1 MTAPTLEKLTEAVN
15 AGRAG
20 AKGPARAALQELWTE
35 VGPAGDPMHRASI
48 AHYLADLQESVADE
62 LMWDQRA
69 LAAMAGLGDERAHA
83 FLPSLHLNLADA
95 HRRLGERAP
104 AEQHLAEA
112 ARLVTALPG
121 DEYGALIRTGIDN
134 VGELL
139 DAGSTA
145 PL

>member
-1 MTAPTLEKLTEAVN
+1 MTADTLERLTEAVK

-35 VGPAGDPMHRASI
+35 VGAAGDPLHRASI

-69 LAAMAGLGDERAHA
+69 LAAVADLGDERAHA

-112 ARLVTALPG
+112 ASLAGTLSG

-134 VGELL
+134 VGKLL
-139 DAGSTA
+139 AVGSTA